1 MGDETGGDRS
11 LRLLLPSQ
19 IRTLPADLA
28 TVLILVLATNLA
40 VLLPFVNRTPLRIA
54 FGLPFLLF
62 LPGYAFIA
70 ALFPEQ
76 GSAPDHS
83 GEDTERAANLGE
95 RGIDGIERV
104 ALSMGLSIAIVP
116 SVGLVLNFTPFG
128 IRLVPILIGVSAI
141 TVGFVAL
148 AAARRKALP
157 EDERFQVPYEEWIQ
171 AGREEIFEPETRL
184 DGLLNVALA
193 CSILLAVGVVGFA
206 IMVPPDGESFTEFY
220 LLGENDDGELVI
232 DNYPEEFVVGESQ
245 SVVVGIGNHE
255 NQPMDYTIVVQLQA
269 VEVSGN
275 ETTVVERQEVDRF
288 ESPTIADN
296 EMWQTKRGITPT
308 MTGEELRLQYL
319 LYRDSVPGTPTVD
332 NAYRDNHLWID
343 VSEV

>member
-1 MGDETGGDRS
+1 MGDDTGRDRS

-28 TVLILVLATNLA
+28 AVLILVLATNLA

-76 GSAPDHS
+76 GSAPGHS
-83 GEDTERAANLGE
+83 GEDTERAANLGG
-95 RGIDGIERV
+95 RGIDGVERV

-128 IRLVPILIGVSAI
+128 IRLVPVLVGVSAI

-157 EDERFQVPYEEWIQ
+157 EAERFRVPYEEWLE
-171 AGREEIFEPETRL
+171 AGRAEIFEPETRL

-193 CSILLAVGVVGFA
+193 CSIVLAVGVVGFA

-220 LLGENDDGELVI
+220 LLGEDDDGELVI

-255 NQPMDYTIVVQLQA
+255 NQPMDYTIVVQLQE
-269 VEVSGN
+269 VEISGN
-275 ETTVVERQEVDRF
+275 ETTVVERRELDRF
-288 ESPTIADN
+288 DSPSIADN
-296 EMWQTKRGITPT
+296 ETWQTEHDITPT
-308 MTGEELRLQYL
+308 MTGEDLRVQYL
-319 LYRDSVPGTPTVD
+319 LYRDSVPGTPTVE
-332 NAYRDNHLWID
+332 NAYRDNHLWVD

>member
-83 GEDTERAANLGE
+83 GEDTERAANLGG
-95 RGIDGIERV
+95 RGLDGVERV

-116 SVGLVLNFTPFG
+116 SFGLVLNFTPFG
-128 IRLVPILIGVSAI
+128 IRLVPVLVGVSAI

-157 EDERFQVPYEEWIQ
+157 ESERFRVPYMEWLET
-171 AGREEIFEPETRL
+171 GRAEIFEPETRL

-296 EMWQTKRGITPT
+296 ETWQTKRGITPT
-308 MTGEELRLQYL
+308 VTGEELRLQYL